1 LLVSIYLRFNFSP
14 RLSAITQIAM
24 NFTPHHRVLI
34 QGISEPLA
42 TIHTSHMKAYGT
54 RLVAGVSPGYGGT
67 TIHEIPVFDL
77 VDMALAA
84 VGEIDTTIIFTHP
97 YAALDAALEAI
108 AAGIR
113 QIILIT
119 EGIPPLDMVKLLRKA
134 EMTETLIVG
143 PNSPGVIVPGQLLL
157 GIHPTEF
164 YTPGSV
170 GLISRSGTLTY
181 EIARELT
188 LAGLG
193 QSMGICIGGDAIM
206 GSSFP
211 QWLEIM
217 DEDEHTDI
225 IVLVGEIGGDS
236 EEEAAHYIAE
246 AIDKPVIAYVAG
258 QTAPKGRRVG
268 HAGAIIASQISI
280 LGSEIGT
287 AGSKITAFERAKIP
301 VANYPSQIP
310 TLVKKTLRL
319 PTKHSSV

>member
-1 LLVSIYLRFNFSP
+1 
-14 RLSAITQIAM
+14 M
-24 NFTPHHRVLI
+24 NFTPNNRVLI
-34 QGISEPLA
+34 QGIAEPLGS
-42 TIHTSHMKAYGT
+42 TYTPLMQAYGT
-54 RLVAGVSPGYGGT
+54 SIVGGVSPGYGGT
-67 TIHEIPVFDL
+67 VFHGIPVFDL
-77 VDMALAA
+77 VEMALIA
-84 VGEIDTTIIFTHP
+84 VGEIDTTIIFTPP

-113 QIILIT
+113 QIVLIT
-119 EGIPPLDMVKLLRKA
+119 EGIPPLDLVNLLRKA
-134 EMTETLIVG
+134 EATETLVVG
-143 PNSPGVIVPGQLLL
+143 PNSPGIIVPGQVLL

-193 QSMGICIGGDAIM
+193 QSMGVCIGGDTVV

-211 QWLEIM
+211 QWLEIL
-217 DEDEHTDI
+217 DEDDNTEV

-236 EEEAAHYIAE
+236 EEAAAHYIAE

-258 QTAPKGRRVG
+258 HTAPKGRRIG
-268 HAGAIIASQISI
+268 HAGAIIASQISE

-287 AGSKITAFERAKIP
+287 ATSKITAFERAKIP
-301 VANYPSQIP
+301 VASYPSQIP
-310 TLVKKTLRL
+310 TLVKKALRSL
-319 PTKHSSV
+319 ARQSSS

>member
-1 LLVSIYLRFNFSP
+1 
-14 RLSAITQIAM
+14 M
-24 NFTPHHRVLI
+24 NFTPHNRVLI
-34 QGISEPLA
+34 QGIAEPLA
-42 TIHTSHMKAYGT
+42 TVHALHMRTYGT
-54 RLVAGVSPGYGGT
+54 RIVAGVSPGYGGT
-67 TIHEIPVFDL
+67 KVDDIPVFDL
-77 VDMALAA
+77 VEMALSA

-113 QIILIT
+113 QIVLIT

-134 EMTETLIVG
+134 EITETLIVG

-157 GIHPTEF
+157 GIHPAEF
-164 YTPGSV
+164 YTPGAV

-193 QSMGICIGGDAIM
+193 QSMGVCIGGDAIL

-236 EEEAAHYIAE
+236 EEAAAHYIAE

-258 QTAPKGRRVG
+258 HTAPKGRRVG
-268 HAGAIIASQISI
+268 HAGAIIASQISE
-280 LGSEIGT
+280 LGNEIGT
-287 AGSKITAFERAKIP
+287 AASKTTAFERAKIP

-310 TLVKKTLRL
+310 TLIKKTLRL
-319 PTKHSSV
+319 PTKQSSV

>member
-1 LLVSIYLRFNFSP
+1 
-14 RLSAITQIAM
+14 M
-24 NFTPHHRVLI
+24 NFTPHNRVLI
-34 QGISEPLA
+34 QGIAEPLGSIY
-42 TIHTSHMKAYGT
+42 TPLMQSYGT
-54 RLVAGVSPGYGGT
+54 QIVGGVSPGFGGKVF
-67 TIHEIPVFDL
+67 HGIPIFDL
-77 VDMALAA
+77 VEMALMTL
-84 VGEIDTTIIFTHP
+84 GEIDTTIIFTPP

-119 EGIPPLDMVKLLRKA
+119 EGIPPLDLVSLLRKA
-134 EMTETLIVG
+134 EATETLIVG
-143 PNSPGVIVPGQLLL
+143 PNSPGIIVPGQVLL

-164 YTPGSV
+164 YLPGSV

-193 QSMGICIGGDAIM
+193 QSMGICIGGDTIV

-211 QWLEIM
+211 QWLEIL
-217 DEDEHTDI
+217 DEDDNTEV

-236 EEEAAHYIAE
+236 EEAAAHYIAE

-258 QTAPKGRRVG
+258 HTAPRGRRIG
-268 HAGAIIASQISI
+268 HAGAIIESQISE

-287 AGSKITAFERAKIP
+287 AHSKINAFERAKIP

-310 TLVKKTLRL
+310 TLVKKALRSV
-319 PTKHSSV
+319 PHQSHS